1 MSWGIKPRAMIGHS
15 VGEFVAA
22 ALAGVFSLE
31 AALGIV
37 AARGRLMQDLPGG
50 AMLAVRLPEAEVLQL
65 LTPGLAIA
73 AINGPALCVVS
84 GPYGEVD
91 ALEKALTG
99 RNVVNRRLHTSHAF
113 HSAMVDPMIE
123 PLRAHLQSVRL
134 SAPSIPYV
142 SCVTGDWIRAE
153 EATSPGYWARHARE
167 PVRFADGVMK
177 LGDLPSAAL
186 LEVGPGATLSALAAQ
201 AMRGRSVSVIASMQD
216 AARERS
222 DRECLLE
229 ALGRLWIHGAT
240 PDWQAVHGA
249 PRARVSLPSYPFE
262 RKRHWIEPPKIA
274 AGAESG
280 ATTEARDEPPQMTG
294 VDEPPLLTNQIDST
308 MEQRPVDNRISDIS
322 GMVAAIIEDLSG
334 ERPAATDARTT
345 FLEMGYDSLFLTQV
359 AQKIQSQ
366 MKVKIT
372 FRQLLGDFS
381 TIPALAKFLAEKMP
395 PAPKPAAAKPAA
407 PPPAAIRV
415 AAAPQAALQGTPAP
429 AGVEG
434 IFRDQ
439 LQAMSQLINRQFEM
453 LQGLGA
459 GAAPAVPAAMQPRS
473 AHRNPQRH
481 RNRRRL
487 PRPRRPRPHLPPMGR
502 SRRASPSSCRFRN
515 RAIRA
520 SPPNSASTSRRWS
533 PATRQKTSGSRSFTQ
548 AHRPTLADPRAA
560 AGFRSEW
567 KDMVYPIVVAN
578 AGGSKLLDVDGNE
591 YIDLVNGF
599 GQTALGH
606 SPPFVVE
613 AVKAQLDR
621 GFAIGP
627 QAELAGKVADLF
639 CEMTG
644 NERMTFCN
652 TGSEA
657 VMAAMRIAR
666 TVTGRQKIVIFNG
679 DYHGQFDEVLV
690 KGVQRPGGE
699 PRSVPV
705 APGIP
710 GSAVENM
717 IVLEYGS
724 DQSLQWIRDNA
735 DDLAAVIVEPVQSR
749 HADLRPFDFLREVRR
764 ITAASGTA
772 FVMDEVVTGFR
783 VHPGGM
789 QAVIGIRADMATYGK
804 VVGGGLPIGVLAG
817 NSRFMDALD
826 GGQWRFGDDSVPE
839 AGVTFFAG
847 TFVRHPLVLAAAW
860 AVLNHLKDHG
870 PALQETL
877 ARKTLALVERLRA
890 LFAHHGLAARIE
902 SYSSWFFFHLHNDH
916 PLTALLF
923 YHLRERGIHI
933 QDGFPCFLTTA
944 HSDADFERIYA
955 AFEESLEE
963 LQSVGIVGPALAQ
976 GDAPPARVAAAA
988 GPAAAD
994 AVPLTESQLEIWL
1007 AAQLGDEASCAFNE
1021 SVSLGLRGE
1030 LNAAALQSA
1039 LNRVVARHDAL
1050 RARFSAT
1057 GEEMRIAGAG
1067 AGRLPVHRPVRRH
1080 RSAGRGGLRQAARRR
1095 CPHALRPGRG
1105 SLPARALGQAR
1116 RRSACV
1122 RADRAPHHLRWLVA
1136 ERDRDR
1142 TRGDLCRALPRRGT
1156 AAAGADGIQ
1165 RVRAL
1170 AGRARPGGTR
1180 EDRTLLDG
1188 PVRGTP
1194 DDRSSCPPI
1203 GPGPPSSPSRGR
1215 ACAAASMPSS
1225 IRR

>member
-1 MSWGIKPRAMIGHS
+1 MALAAAGVDARSISYVECHGTATPLGDPIEVAGLTKAFAAGTSDVQFCAIGSVKSNIGHLDTAAGVAGLIKAALSLKHAQIPATLHYKRPNPQIDFSQTPFFVNDKLRPWAAGSGPRRAGVSAFGVGGTNVHVILEEAPRNPAERSRAAAGAQLLVLSARSEAALDAARRNLADRLREPGAPPLADVAYSLQVGRRAFDHRLSVVAQTCAAAVSALDGGESRRVQSGARQSKAGDVVFMFPGQGAQYPGMGLELYEHEGEFRRQIDRCSEILEPLMGTDLRALLYPTSTSADAKQRLMSTVAAQPAIFSIEYALANLWMSWGIKPRAMIGHS

-50 AMLAVRLPEAEVLQL
+50 AMLAVRLPEADVLQL

-123 PLRAHLQSVRL
+123 PLRAHMQSVRL

-153 EATSPGYWARHARE
+153 EAASPGYWARHARE

-274 AGAESG
+274 ADAGSG
-280 ATTEARDEPPQMTG
+280 AMTEARVGEPPLMAG
-294 VDEPPLLTNQIDST
+294 VDELSLLTNQVDST
-308 MEQRPVDNRISDIS
+308 MEQSPVDNRISDIS

-381 TIPALAKFLAEKMP
+381 TIPALAKFLSEKMP
-395 PAPKPAAAKPAA
+395 SAPKPAAPKAAA
-407 PPPAAIRV
+407 PPPAAIR
-415 AAAPQAALQGTPAP
+415 AAATPQAALQGTPAP

-453 LQGLGA
+453 LQSLGA
-459 GAAPAVPAAMQPRS
+459 GAAPPAPAAMQPAAAS
-473 AHRNPQRH
+473 QPAAATQPAAASK
-481 RNRRRL
+481 
-487 PRPRRPRPHLPPMGR
+487 PAPAA
-502 SRRASPSSCRFRN
+502 ASPQSAGAPAAVGSQPSRF
-515 RAIRA
+515 AVFV
-520 SPPNSASTSRRWS
+520 PVQNSGDSGITAEQRKHIDALVARYTQR
-533 PATRQKTSGSRSFTQ
+533 TSGSRSFTQ

-613 AVKAQLDR
+613 
-621 GFAIGP
+621 
-627 QAELAGKVADLF
+627 
-639 CEMTG
+639 
-644 NERMTFCN
+644 
-652 TGSEA
+652 
-657 VMAAMRIAR
+657 
-666 TVTGRQKIVIFNG
+666 
-679 DYHGQFDEVLV
+679 
-690 KGVQRPGGE
+690 
-699 PRSVPV
+699 
-705 APGIP
+705 
-710 GSAVENM
+710 
-717 IVLEYGS
+717 
-724 DQSLQWIRDNA
+724 
-735 DDLAAVIVEPVQSR
+735 
-749 HADLRPFDFLREVRR
+749 
-764 ITAASGTA
+764 
-772 FVMDEVVTGFR
+772 
-783 VHPGGM
+783 
-789 QAVIGIRADMATYGK
+789 
-804 VVGGGLPIGVLAG
+804 
-817 NSRFMDALD
+817 
-826 GGQWRFGDDSVPE
+826 
-839 AGVTFFAG
+839 
-847 TFVRHPLVLAAAW
+847 
-860 AVLNHLKDHG
+860 LK
-870 PALQETL
+870 P
-877 ARKTLALVERLRA
+877 K
-890 LFAHHGLAARIE
+890 
-902 SYSSWFFFHLHNDH
+902 SSS
-916 PLTALLF
+916 P
-923 YHLRERGIHI
+923 
-933 QDGFPCFLTTA
+933 
-944 HSDADFERIYA
+944 HS
-955 AFEESLEE
+955 
-963 LQSVGIVGPALAQ
+963 
-976 GDAPPARVAAAA
+976 
-988 GPAAAD
+988 
-994 AVPLTESQLEIWL
+994 
-1007 AAQLGDEASCAFNE
+1007 
-1021 SVSLGLRGE
+1021 
-1030 LNAAALQSA
+1030 
-1039 LNRVVARHDAL
+1039 
-1050 RARFSAT
+1050 
-1057 GEEMRIAGAG
+1057 
-1067 AGRLPVHRPVRRH
+1067 
-1080 RSAGRGGLRQAARRR
+1080 
-1095 CPHALRPGRG
+1095 G
-1105 SLPARALGQAR
+1105 SL
-1116 RRSACV
+1116 
-1122 RADRAPHHLRWLVA
+1122 
-1136 ERDRDR
+1136 
-1142 TRGDLCRALPRRGT
+1142 CRKA
-1156 AAAGADGIQ
+1156 
-1165 RVRAL
+1165 
-1170 AGRARPGGTR
+1170 
-1180 EDRTLLDG
+1180 
-1188 PVRGTP
+1188 
-1194 DDRSSCPPI
+1194 
-1203 GPGPPSSPSRGR
+1203 
-1215 ACAAASMPSS
+1215 
-1225 IRR
+1225 